1 MNAFRPKLEILGSD
15 QIDTIIEKA
24 MDILKLLFVVCL
36 FILFIYSIKVSNDYN
51 KLVIEL
57 NELRR
62 NATNCLGGLI

>member
-1 MNAFRPKLEILGSD
+1 MKMDEENIEWDVKIDKKQVYIVLGV
-15 QIDTIIEKA
+15 
-24 MDILKLLFVVCL
+24 LFVICL
-36 FILFIYSIKVSNDYN
+36 IILVIYSIKVSNDYN